1 MQPENKAVG
10 SIFWYHDPTVRRR
23 GGSIVDQVSFSVVPV
38 NCAHW
43 SRSCLD
49 APNGSWDKRYRVC
62 PVWHIS
68 RTVTLVFSFL
78 HELHTTSFCSIDRM
92 YRFCTILIAG
102 NVRPIVTR
110 HKVGREVT
118 LTKTVLTNG
127 LPAVPETALSA
138 VFVYTSCTTPSAGGS
153 EDDTVPTYN
162 QPTPQC
168 LTQGAISFRP
178 KR

>member
-1 MQPENKAVG
+1 M
-10 SIFWYHDPTVRRR
+10 I
-23 GGSIVDQVSFSVVPV
+23 
-38 NCAHW
+38 
-43 SRSCLD
+43 
-49 APNGSWDKRYRVC
+49 NG
-62 PVWHIS
+62 
-68 RTVTLVFSFL
+68 
-78 HELHTTSFCSIDRM
+78 
-92 YRFCTILIAG
+92 AG

-110 HKVGREVT
+110 HKVGREVD

-138 VFVYTSCTTPSAGGS
+138 VFVYTSCTAPSAGGS